1 RLALG
6 LGHQEGEEEAEQAAA
21 GECEQRVADADAWR
35 VAVRRRLGWVRALRQ
50 VEKPLQEEEWSDDGE
65 FIELE
70 GGLGIVA
77 ATRKTTAGCLAWSW
91 RGGRTR
97 SQEAGGRAA
106 ASGAEADG
114 EGDGGAAVELA
125 VQRPPEKKNE
135 EGRKKI

>member
-50 VEKPLQEEEWSDDGE
+50 VEKPLHEEEWSDDGE

-77 ATRKTTAGCLAWSW
+77 VTRKTSAGCLAWS
-91 RGGRTR
+91 
-97 SQEAGGRAA
+97 
-106 ASGAEADG
+106 
-114 EGDGGAAVELA
+114 
-125 VQRPPEKKNE
+125 
-135 EGRKKI
+135 